1 LKAIILNSGIGK
13 RLEELTKNKPKC
25 MVDLYNNETILE
37 RQIRILKKYGIK
49 NYIITTGPFQQQMKD
64 LCNKK
69 FKELNIKFV
78 HNDKYDSTNYIY
90 SIYLAKKSIT
100 NEQIIMMHGDLVFD
114 ENLIKEITKT
124 QIQNIG
130 LINKK
135 EKLPEKDFKAKIIE
149 EKIIEISVNL
159 SSQKNVYTF
168 MPLYKLDKQITNLW
182 LEEIEKYINQNNV
195 NVYAEEALNQ
205 ITNEIQLNY
214 FEYSNYYCK
223 EIDDKKDLETV
234 NKEIEGIDKNESS

>member
-1 LKAIILNSGIGK
+1 MKAIILNSGIGK

-25 MVDLYNNETILE
+25 MVELYNNETILE
-37 RQIRILKKYGIK
+37 RQIRILQKYGIK
-49 NYIITTGPFQQQMKD
+49 NYIITTGPYQKQIKD
-64 LCNKK
+64 LCDKK
-69 FKELNIKFV
+69 FKELNIQFV
-78 HNDKYDSTNYIY
+78 QNNKYETTNYIY
-90 SIYLAKKSIT
+90 SIYLAKNQIK

-114 ENLIKEITKT
+114 ENLIKEITRQ

-135 EKLPEKDFKAKIIE
+135 QKLPEKDFKAKIKE
-149 EKIIEISVNL
+149 ETIKEISVNL
-159 SSQKNVYTF
+159 TPQKNVYTF

-182 LEEIEKYINQNNV
+182 LEEIDKYIKQNKV
-195 NVYAEEALNQ
+195 NVYAEEALNK

-234 NKEIEGIDKNESS
+234 NKEIEGIDKNESN